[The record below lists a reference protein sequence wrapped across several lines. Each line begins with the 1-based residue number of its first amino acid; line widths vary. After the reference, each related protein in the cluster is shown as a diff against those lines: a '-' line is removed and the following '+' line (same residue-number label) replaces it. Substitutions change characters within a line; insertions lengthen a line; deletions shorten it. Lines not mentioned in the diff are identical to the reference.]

1 MVVFTK
7 YYSKEESAE
16 SPLLSEEKALQ
27 NAWRNAKPY
36 FARRQTQKSHL
47 VQIIDAFRRI
57 KEVSRKTPRTVF
69 EEYSLYLEKDP
80 DWQILNQDINLLFYT
95 AEIYKNFDKPNEAEN
110 LYEECLNLILSEGH
124 DCVFNLKEYIQLMT
138 ILKQSKKCYKT
149 IEKLTA
155 KYEGYR
161 YFLALAAIEL
171 KDYENAENL
180 LDQCPRSSKITLCK
194 IKVLY
199 ELKEYDEALDL
210 ISEVTRVTYPRDR
223 SNFKKQIILVKG
235 LFWLGKLRLEVDK
248 NYLDAWPA
256 LTNLTWE
263 ILNVFDEDDPYP
275 CKLIMLPLVPKILK
289 MLEECLKHNYRA
301 IKAKHS
307 IDKEKEYFEL
317 AFNHVNW
324 ASQAVEQ
331 HLNLKALIMVNCSKL
346 MLVASQVELPKKC
359 YNMVL
364 YQSAFDA
371 HARLGNLENAI
382 EEVHESYTNENQVLQ
397 QYGFNVDNCKN
408 LLKDKLLL
416 LYTRLKYTDEA
427 SEVFEEVLK
436 HRKGKQISHLAFTHA
451 MNLYDEQRHQESI
464 ELFAKHKNY
473 KPCHSFLWRPAISYI
488 HLGDYE
494 KAMDALMHFMKG
506 KTAGNVSFDEMI
518 KAYLVKG
525 YLYRKMKHFK
535 EAAECFNGAKEVGD
549 MPFTP
554 FHKMLNSYERGNF
567 KDYTKFM
574 RQLIQK
580 CETLKGL
587 VFFLQCLIGQE
598 ERYLAD
604 EWRKILD
611 IFILRS
617 RDLWPKPEKDFPRFR
632 FYRASSLLSLHFVKK
647 RVQCLNTKN

>member
-16 SPLLSEEKALQ
+16 SPLLPEEKALQ

-57 KEVSRKTPRTVF
+57 KEVTRSTPRTVF
-69 EEYSLYLEKDP
+69 EEFSLYLEKDSG
-80 DWQILNQDINLLFYT
+80 WQILDQDMNLLFHT
-95 AEIYKNFDKPNEAEN
+95 AEIYKNFDKPTEAEN
-110 LYEECLNLILSEGH
+110 LYELSLNLILSEGH
-124 DCVFNLKEYIQLMT
+124 DCVFNLKEYIQLMAT
-138 ILKQSKKCYKT
+138 LKRSEKCYKT

-171 KDYENAENL
+171 KDFEKADDL

-199 ELKEYDEALDL
+199 ELQEYDEALDL
-210 ISEVTRVTYPRDR
+210 ISEVTRITYPRDR

-263 ILNVFDEDDPYP
+263 ILNVFHEDDPYP

-289 MLEECLKHNYRA
+289 MMEECLKHNYKA

-307 IDKEKEYFEL
+307 IDKEKEYLEL
-317 AFNHVNW
+317 GFNHVNW
-324 ASQAVEQ
+324 ATQAAEK
-331 HLNLKALIMVNCSKL
+331 HLNLKALILVNCSKL

-359 YNMVL
+359 YNIWV
-364 YQSAFDA
+364 YQTAFDA
-371 HARLGNLENAI
+371 SARLGMLENAI
-382 EEVHESYTNENQVLQ
+382 EEVCESHSNENQVLQ
-397 QYGFNVDNCKN
+397 QYGFNVDNARN
-408 LLKDKLLL
+408 LLRDKLLL
-416 LYTRLKYTDEA
+416 FYTRLQYTDEA
-427 SEVFEEVLK
+427 MEVFENMLK
-436 HRKGKQISHLAFTHA
+436 GRKGKHPEFAFNHG

-464 ELFAKHKNY
+464 DIFAKHKNF
-473 KPCHSFLWRPAISYI
+473 KACHSFLWRPAISYI

-494 KAMDALMHFMKG
+494 KAMDALMYFMKG
-506 KTAGNVSFDEMI
+506 KRAGNVSFDEMI
-518 KAYLVKG
+518 KACLVKG
-525 YLYRKMKHFK
+525 YLCRKMKRFK
-535 EAAECFNGAKEVGD
+535 EAAESFNGAKEVGD

-554 FHKMLNSYERGNF
+554 FHKMLNSYDQGNF

-580 CETLKGL
+580 CETLKSL
-587 VFFLQCLIGQE
+587 VFFLQCLISKE

-632 FYRASSLLSLHFVKK
+632 FYRTSSLLSLHFVKK
-647 RVQCLNTKN
+647 RVQCLNTKD

>member
-16 SPLLSEEKALQ
+16 SPLLPEEKALQ

-57 KEVSRKTPRTVF
+57 KEVTRRTPRTVF
-69 EEYSLYLEKDP
+69 EEFSLYLEKDSG
-80 DWQILNQDINLLFYT
+80 WQILDQDMNLLFHT
-95 AEIYKNFDKPNEAEN
+95 AEIYKNFDKPTEAEN
-110 LYEECLNLILSEGH
+110 LYELSLNLILSEGH
-124 DCVFNLKEYIQLMT
+124 DCVFNLKEYIQLMAT
-138 ILKQSKKCYKT
+138 LKRSEKCYKT

-171 KDYENAENL
+171 KDFEKADDL

-199 ELKEYDEALDL
+199 ELQEYDEALDL
-210 ISEVTRVTYPRDR
+210 ISEVTRITYPRDR

-263 ILNVFDEDDPYP
+263 ILNVFHEDDPYP

-289 MLEECLKHNYRA
+289 MMEECLKHNYKA

-307 IDKEKEYFEL
+307 IDKEKEYLEL
-317 AFNHVNW
+317 GFNHVNW
-324 ASQAVEQ
+324 ATQAAEK
-331 HLNLKALIMVNCSKL
+331 HLNLKALILVNCSKL

-359 YNMVL
+359 YNIWV
-364 YQSAFDA
+364 YQTAFDA
-371 HARLGNLENAI
+371 SARLGMLENAI
-382 EEVHESYTNENQVLQ
+382 EEVCESHSNENQVLQ
-397 QYGFNVDNCKN
+397 QYGFNVDNARN
-408 LLKDKLLL
+408 LLRDKLLL
-416 LYTRLKYTDEA
+416 FYTRLQYTDEA
-427 SEVFEEVLK
+427 MEVFENMLK
-436 HRKGKQISHLAFTHA
+436 GRKGKHPEFAFNHG

-464 ELFAKHKNY
+464 DIFAKHKNF
-473 KPCHSFLWRPAISYI
+473 KACHSFLWRPAISYI

-494 KAMDALMHFMKG
+494 KAMDALMYFMKG
-506 KTAGNVSFDEMI
+506 KRAGNVSFDEMI
-518 KAYLVKG
+518 KACLVKG
-525 YLYRKMKHFK
+525 YLCRKMKRFK
-535 EAAECFNGAKEVGD
+535 EAAESFNGAKEVGD

-554 FHKMLNSYERGNF
+554 FHKMLNSYDQGNF

-580 CETLKGL
+580 CETLKSL
-587 VFFLQCLIGQE
+587 VFFLQCLISKE

-632 FYRASSLLSLHFVKK
+632 FYRTSSLLSLHFVKK
-647 RVQCLNTKN
+647 RVQCLNTKD